1 MLRTPLVLSAVV
13 LGLGVQAPV
22 QATTSSA
29 QEPAKACIVSRDTG
43 AKYCLQAGQRSG
55 YSLPSY
61 IRGHDVDVIAP
72 EGLGVM
78 LSDWDNL
85 SYNRLA
91 VFERH
96 THNEAMEHVLARNG
110 QYLDF
115 SNPRS
120 MRVVSTAKPDEACI
134 VSRQTGAEYCLKAGQ
149 RSGYSLP
156 YYIRGHQVDVI
167 APEGL
172 AVMLSDWD
180 NLSYNRLTVFTK
192 DTNNEDMKNVR
203 AYNGRYLDFSHPRSM
218 RVLSRATIPTNKQLI
233 QDFND
238 FTDQY
243 DRGSWGLVEFD
254 NNGQPV
260 TEDDKNTFV
269 EGREILFQVKWTERT
284 LRKLLSDES
293 FETLK
298 TSIGVDKIRELVED
312 YCPARLEVGTHRT
325 YGRHFAAGHTS
336 ELDSGNYH
344 CQRGTSIYVD
354 GTSYPLNFSGRQA
367 STVIIESFLPT
378 VPGATYELDVDYQK
392 RNYSTSINPDQAYRE
407 LVATTAG
414 DIESVTVSGIPE
426 IEHDSHTSYLPILP
440 TVNGL
445 DDVYTLTQVFNMSD
459 TGIGQ
464 NGSPVG
470 YTFTLPSDSFSV
482 SVEDDDNLLEDNNG
496 SNNVVGSQSLDPTKQ
511 RLAVA
516 FGAFNKGA
524 YIHSR
529 AFQNVYN
536 LTTGQAGRV
545 YQIRVSNTYDPATGA
560 IANGTTHWA
569 FTNDFIARKGDRIKL
584 TSNFSAGGNVSFDK
598 LYASSEA
605 QNEGFKAAKITF
617 TADRFFTPIS
627 LKDTGHPD
635 SYGILVTKVVSDE
648 TKANPFEVACQMF
661 HPDDLD
667 LQKECLT
674 STGAPTPVPESCDL
688 SIDSA
693 LGNFVVNKAGFRLE
707 NEPFR
712 YDPQN
717 IFHHKNYYS
726 VGKSGY
732 STLNLAYN
740 GVYAGCDI
748 QDKTLSLEE
757 FTGNNWDYQRY
768 AEQGLI
774 KVLLAC
780 EQDDETVLNWET
792 LETTFP
798 DNLLITAHKINKTF
812 NDDKYD
818 SCKLRAIRFV
828 DRTHKIPS
836 YQSGYDQNS
845 DGFEIRNLKLT
856 D

>member
-1 MLRTPLVLSAVV
+1 MLRTPLVLSTII
-13 LGLGVQAPV
+13 LGVGIQTPMI
-22 QATTSSA
+22 ATA
-29 QEPAKACIVSRDTG
+29 GAAAPAKACIVSRDTG
-43 AKYCLQAGQRSG
+43 AKYCLEAGQRSG

-110 QYLDF
+110 RYLDF

-180 NLSYNRLTVFTK
+180 NLSYNRLAVFTK

-203 AYNGRYLDFSHPRSM
+203 AYNGRDIDFSHPRSM
-218 RVLSRATIPTNKQLI
+218 RVLSRATVPTNKQLI

-238 FTDQY
+238 FTNQLS
-243 DRGSWGLVEFD
+243 RGSWGLVDFD

-260 TEDDKNTFV
+260 TEDDKDTFV

-284 LRKLLSDES
+284 LRGFLGDDNFES
-293 FETLK
+293 LK
-298 TSIGVDKIRELVED
+298 TNIGVDEIRSLVED
-312 YCPARLEVGTHRT
+312 YCPAKLEVGTHRT
-325 YGRHFAAGHTS
+325 YGRNFNTGYTS
-336 ELDSGNYH
+336 ELDSDTYH
-344 CQRGTSIYVD
+344 CQRGSSIYAD
-354 GTSYPLNFSGRQA
+354 GNSYALNFRGNA

-392 RNYSTSINPDQAYRE
+392 RNYNTSVNPDQAFRE
-407 LVATTAG
+407 LVVQVSS
-414 DIESVTVSGIPE
+414 DIEEVAVQGLTD
-426 IEHDSHTSYLPILP
+426 IETDSHTGYLPINKP
-440 TVNGL
+440 FNASDL
-445 DDVYTLTQVFNMSD
+445 DGGFAQAKV
-459 TGIGQ
+459 
-464 NGSPVG
+464 
-470 YTFTLPSDSFSV
+470 TF
-482 SVEDDDNLLEDNNG
+482 
-496 SNNVVGSQSLDPTKQ
+496 K
-511 RLAVA
+511 
-516 FGAFNKGA
+516 
-524 YIHSR
+524 
-529 AFQNVYN
+529 
-536 LTTGQAGRV
+536 
-545 YQIRVSNTYDPATGA
+545 
-560 IANGTTHWA
+560 
-569 FTNDFIARKGDRIKL
+569 
-584 TSNFSAGGNVSFDK
+584 
-598 LYASSEA
+598 
-605 QNEGFKAAKITF
+605 
-617 TADRFFTPIS
+617 ADRFYTPIS
-627 LKDTGHPD
+627 LKDTGHAD

-648 TKANPFEVACQMF
+648 TMANPFEVACQMF
-661 HPDDLD
+661 HPNDPE

-674 STGAPTPVPESCDL
+674 STGKPTVTPESCDL
-688 SIDSA
+688 SIDES
-693 LGNFVVNKAGFRLE
+693 LGNFVVNKPGYRAE

-712 YDPQN
+712 YVPQN

-726 VGKSGY
+726 VGKGGVV
-732 STLNLAYN
+732 TLNLAYN
-740 GVYAGCDI
+740 GVYSGCDV
-748 QDKTLSLEE
+748 QNRTLSLDE
-757 FTGNNWDYQRY
+757 FTGNNWDFQRF
-768 AEQGLI
+768 AEQGLT

-780 EQDDETVLNWET
+780 EQDNETVLNWET

-798 DNLLITAHKINKTF
+798 DNLLITNHKINKTF
-812 NDDKYD
+812 NDDKYS

-836 YQSGYDQNS
+836 YQPGYSAIS
-845 DGFEIRNLKLT
+845 DGFDIRNLKLN
-856 D
+856 